1 MSITPR
7 QPQAPTIS
15 FRQLLTSAITG
26 RQSTS
31 PPSLSVKYN
40 EPILYQNPLLYNA
53 VPNIPGVAIPRA
65 TTPANITARVLASS
79 SMKAR

>member
-15 FRQLLTSAITG
+15 FRQLLTSAITA

-31 PPSLSVKYN
+31 PPSLIVKYN
-40 EPILYQNPLLYNA
+40 EAILYQNPLFYNA
-53 VPNIPGVAIPRA
+53 IVNTPGVAIPRA
-65 TTPANITARVLASS
+65 LTPANIIARVLASA